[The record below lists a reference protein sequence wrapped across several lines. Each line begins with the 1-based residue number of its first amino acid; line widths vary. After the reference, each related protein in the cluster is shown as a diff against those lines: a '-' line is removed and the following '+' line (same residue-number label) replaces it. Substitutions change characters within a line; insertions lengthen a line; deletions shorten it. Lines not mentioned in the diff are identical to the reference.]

1 MAYDPL
7 KDPMAQSILSAT
19 PPQAMIGPPSP
30 PPPAAPF
37 QLRPPQAPR
46 LPGGGFDPAAVPP
59 PMKPLD
65 TIARPDITY
74 KPEYFLETV
83 TETIATT
90 VGG

>member
-1 MAYDPL
+1 MQTQPQIVIDFLP
-7 KDPMAQSILSAT
+7 DGPMNREVLN
-19 PPQAMIGPPSP
+19 
-30 PPPAAPF
+30 APGSTCEA
-37 QLRPPQAPR
+37 LT
-46 LPGGGFDPAAVPP
+46 
-59 PMKPLD
+59 KPLD

>member
-1 MAYDPL
+1 MQTQPQIVIDFLPDGTMKREVL
-7 KDPMAQSILSAT
+7 NAQGTSCDALT
-19 PPQAMIGPPSP
+19 
-30 PPPAAPF
+30 
-37 QLRPPQAPR
+37 
-46 LPGGGFDPAAVPP
+46 
-59 PMKPLD
+59 KPLD

>member
-1 MAYDPL
+1 MQNTQPQIVIDFHPDGTMKREVL
-7 KDPMAQSILSAT
+7 NAQGTSCEALT
-19 PPQAMIGPPSP
+19 
-30 PPPAAPF
+30 
-37 QLRPPQAPR
+37 
-46 LPGGGFDPAAVPP
+46 
-59 PMKPLD
+59 KPLD